1 MMCLSAMKRILLA
14 SALVLASVSLSP
26 ALAESLG
33 TELKNGAHLSERAAI
48 VVSEAQIARF
58 KTALKLTPA
67 QEQLWAP
74 IEGEF
79 RQITR
84 TSQRSEPEGIVQRIR
99 NRFRA
104 IVIDVAALR
113 RLGDVARPLLM
124 SLDDEQKQ
132 RALQV
137 VRTMGMS
144 SLASVF

>member
-1 MMCLSAMKRILLA
+1 MKKVLLA
-14 SALVLASVSLSP
+14 SALALAAVSLSP
-26 ALAESLG
+26 AFAESPR
-33 TELKNGAHLSERAAI
+33 TEAEKGAYLSEGATLVI
-48 VVSEAQIARF
+48 SEAQIGRLKA
-58 KTALKLTPA
+58 ALKLTPA

-74 IEGEF
+74 IETEL

-84 TSQRSEPEGIVQRIR
+84 TGQRSEPEGIVQRIR
-99 NRFRA
+99 SRFRT
-104 IVIDVAALR
+104 IVLDVAALR

-137 VRTMGMS
+137 ARTMGMS

>member
-1 MMCLSAMKRILLA
+1 MKRVLLA
-14 SALVLASVSLSP
+14 SALALASVSLSP
-26 ALAESLG
+26 ALADSLDA
-33 TELKNGAHLSERAAI
+33 EAEKSAHLSERATLVI
-48 VVSEAQIARF
+48 SEAQIARF
-58 KTALKLTPA
+58 KAALKLTPA

-74 IEGEF
+74 IEAEL

-84 TSQRSEPEGIVQRIR
+84 TGQRSESEGIVQRIR
-99 NRFRA
+99 SRFRT
-104 IVIDVAALR
+104 IVLDVQALR

-137 VRTMGMS
+137 ARTMGMS

>member
-1 MMCLSAMKRILLA
+1 MKRVKKVLLA
-14 SALVLASVSLSP
+14 SALALASVGFSP
-26 ALAESLG
+26 AFADSFG
-33 TELKNGAHLSERAAI
+33 TEAEKGAYLSERTTLVI
-48 VVSEAQIARF
+48 SETQIARF

-74 IEGEF
+74 IETEL

-84 TSQRSEPEGIVQRIR
+84 TGQRSEPEGIVQRIR
-99 NRFRA
+99 SRFRT
-104 IVIDVAALR
+104 IVLDVAALR

-132 RALQV
+132 KALQIS
-137 VRTMGMS
+137 RTMGMS